1 MRLEY
6 ILADFDS
13 TKHNRFNSTYEMLS
27 TLMSKPGVASV
38 TKKFVESRA
47 QDSCGQR

>member
-13 TKHNRFNSTYEMLS
+13 TKHNRFNSTFEML
-27 TLMSKPGVASV
+27 TALMDQSGVANV

-47 QDSCGQR
+47 RDSCGRP